1 MTDARDELAGLIR
14 TSLNADSRLVDRG
27 YVGENDVYD
36 TADAIIAAGWS
47 SPRDE
52 REEKILDAM
61 GAWDDE

>member
-1 MTDARDELAGLIR
+1 MTARDDLAELIR

-27 YVGENDVYD
+27 YVGENDIYD
-36 TADAIIAAGWS
+36 AADAIIAAGWS

-52 REEKILDAM
+52 RTEKILDAM